1 VIYDLRT
8 DSVSLLVPGGTN
20 PVYAA
25 SGHLL
30 YVAEGDGLFA
40 VPFDLRTHRVTGSSV
55 RVLDRVASQDNSR
68 GYAVSR
74 TGTLVQFDA
83 AGSGPEATGNR
94 LVVHRIAGGADTLP
108 LPRGRRWLPR
118 FSPTGRFIAY
128 VSEAPGGSTTELFTF
143 DHESGTET
151 PITFNENAGWPAWS
165 PDERRLAYSSTSD
178 SGDAIRIRAS
188 DNSGEEVEVL
198 SRRAYAAP
206 SRWPRPDLL
215 LFTGSSVRGNTDLYT
230 VAPTA
235 GATPQIYLDAPWTES
250 YLTISPDQQFAAFAA
265 REGTQIEVWMR
276 DFPTPRGKWQVS
288 RGGGTQ
294 PRWSPDGR
302 SIFFWKKGA
311 SRDTLMRAPVD
322 RTPSVVVRAP
332 ERVAVV
338 DAIDAANWD
347 LHPDGKRFIVA
358 YFVHAS
364 EAARGTDASRARH
377 IVHLNW
383 FTTLNAT
390 VKPGPRE

>member
-1 VIYDLRT
+1 MI
-8 DSVSLLVPGGTN
+8 S
-20 PVYAA
+20 
-25 SGHLL
+25 
-30 YVAEGDGLFA
+30 
-40 VPFDLRTHRVTGSSV
+40 
-55 RVLDRVASQDNSR
+55 
-68 GYAVSR
+68 
-74 TGTLVQFDA
+74 
-83 AGSGPEATGNR
+83 
-94 LVVHRIAGGADTLP
+94 RIAN
-108 LPRGRRWLPR
+108 
-118 FSPTGRFIAY
+118 
-128 VSEAPGGSTTELFTF
+128 
-143 DHESGTET
+143 ET